1 MPHGLRATFD
11 IEYEKICQDLVTLG
25 SLVEK
30 SIELA
35 VQAYQTQD
43 FNLAQSI
50 IQNDEQINK
59 LRFKIEEACVVL
71 IATQQPAA
79 KDLRAIIA
87 VMHMVLELERM
98 GDHAA
103 GIAKTVILMEE
114 EPVIKTLKKI
124 PKMGELSRQMLADCM
139 QAFIRQDATWAKEIA
154 ARDDQMD
161 QMYHA
166 VFQRLIEIMMDKP
179 NRITRATYIMWC
191 AHNLERI
198 ADRVTNIAEQII
210 FMTTGQ
216 MSELQA

>member
-1 MPHGLRATFD
+1 MHGLRATFD
-11 IEYEKICQDLVTLG
+11 KEYDAICQDLLNMG
-25 SLVEK
+25 ALVENA
-30 SIELA
+30 IGEA
-35 VQAYQTQD
+35 VQAYQKLD
-43 FNLAQSI
+43 FDLAQQI
-50 IQNDEQINK
+50 IKNDEQINQ

-103 GIAKTVILMEE
+103 GIAKTVLKMEE
-114 EPVIKTLKKI
+114 EPEIKTLKKI
-124 PKMGELSRQMLADCM
+124 PKMGELSRQMLSDCL
-139 QAFIRQDATWAKEIA
+139 QAFIKQDAAWAKEIA

-161 QMYHA
+161 ELYHS
-166 VFQRLIEIMMDKP
+166 VFQRLIEIMVDKP
-179 NRITRATYIMWC
+179 NRVTRATYIMWC

-198 ADRVTNIAEQII
+198 ADRVTNIAEQIL

-216 MSELQA
+216 MGELQA